1 MARDPWGI
9 AEGLADGTETEV
21 MGLRECEALPA
32 AGDGRPALG
41 FLT

>member
-9 AEGLADGTETEV
+9 TEGLADSIEIEV

-32 AGDGRPALG
+32 VGDWRSALG